1 MAQLSDLLISGL
13 VYGSIITV
21 GAIGLTLMSDILDFF
36 NFAYGDFF
44 TLGAFSTLAF
54 LAVIPWQ
61 GTFPGLSFGWAMV
74 LAVLLS
80 AVVTVA
86 VMLLFDKFFFRRL
99 RNMGVSSLF
108 MSLASLGVSFVIRSV
123 IFMIWGPKVRYFS
136 SKVQLSKEILGMHI
150 RPDNLV
156 ILFSALLLVALVFYF
171 LKYTRI
177 GKALRAVSDNKV
189 LAQASG
195 MQTSRAIMWT
205 WIICGVL
212 AGIGG
217 TLYGIQVQLNPN
229 MGWNFLIPLFVAVIM
244 GGIGSF
250 WGALIGGM
258 TIGIAEELVTGLLQ
272 NLANALELQANVS
285 LYKPAV
291 AFVFVIIILLLKPY
305 GLFGKPQ
312 FNLKR

>member
-1 MAQLSDLLISGL
+1 MADLADLLISGI

-21 GAIGLTLMSDILDFF
+21 GAIGLTLMSDILNFF

-54 LAVIPWQ
+54 LSVIPWQ

-74 LAVLLS
+74 FAVLL
-80 AVVTVA
+80 AALVTVS
-86 VMLLFDKFFFRRL
+86 VMLLFDKLFFRRL

-108 MSLASLGVSFVIRSV
+108 MSIASLGVSFVIRSI
-123 IFMIWGPKVRYFS
+123 IFMIWGPKVRYYS
-136 SKVQLSKEILGMHI
+136 SEVQLSRKFLGISI

-156 ILFSALLLVALVFYF
+156 ILICALFLVALVFYF
-171 LKYTRI
+171 LQYTKN
-177 GKALRAVSDNKV
+177 GKALRAVSDNKA

-195 MQTSRAIMWT
+195 MQTSRVIMWT

-212 AGIGG
+212 AGVGG
-217 TLYGIQVQLNPN
+217 ALYGIQVQLNPN

-250 WGALIGGM
+250 WGALLGGM

-272 NLANALELQANVS
+272 NLANAMEIQANVS
-285 LYKPAV
+285 VYKPAV
-291 AFVFVIIILLLKPY
+291 AFVFVIVILLLKPY
-305 GLFGKPQ
+305 GLFGKPK

>member
-1 MAQLSDLLISGL
+1 MTDLVDLLISGL

-44 TLGAFSTLAF
+44 TLGAFTTLAF
-54 LAVIPWQ
+54 LSVIPCQ
-61 GTFPGLSFGWAMV
+61 STIAGLSFGWAMA

-80 AVVTVA
+80 VLVTVL
-86 VMLLFDKFFFRRL
+86 VMLLFDYLFFRRL

-108 MSLASLGVSFVIRSV
+108 MSIASLGVSFIIRSL
-123 IFMIWGPKVRYFS
+123 IFMIWGPKVRYYS
-136 SKVQLSKEILGMHI
+136 SEVQLSKTFLGINI
-150 RPDNLV
+150 RPDNLF
-156 ILFSALLLVALVFYF
+156 ILFSALLLVAAVYFF
-171 LKYTRI
+171 LKNTRI
-177 GKALRAVSDNKV
+177 GKALRSVSDNKA

-195 MQTSRAIMWT
+195 LRPSRMIMFT

-212 AGIGG
+212 AGVGG
-217 TLYGIQVQLNPN
+217 TLFGIQVQLNPN
-229 MGWNFLIPLFVAVIM
+229 MGWNFLIPMFVAVIM

-258 TIGIAEELVTGLLQ
+258 TIGITEELVTGLIQ
-272 NLANALELQANVS
+272 NLVTALELQINVS
-285 LYKPAV
+285 AYKPAV
-291 AFVFVIIILLLKPY
+291 AFVFVIVILLLRPY
-305 GLFGKPQ
+305 GLFGKPK

>member
-1 MAQLSDLLISGL
+1 
-13 VYGSIITV
+13 
-21 GAIGLTLMSDILDFF
+21 
-36 NFAYGDFF
+36 
-44 TLGAFSTLAF
+44 
-54 LAVIPWQ
+54 
-61 GTFPGLSFGWAMV
+61 
-74 LAVLLS
+74 
-80 AVVTVA
+80 
-86 VMLLFDKFFFRRL
+86 
-99 RNMGVSSLF
+99 
-108 MSLASLGVSFVIRSV
+108 
-123 IFMIWGPKVRYFS
+123 MIWGPKVRYYS
-136 SKVQLSKEILGMHI
+136 SAVQLGKEIFGINI
-150 RPDNLV
+150 RLDNLV
-156 ILFSALLLVALVFYF
+156 ILFCALILVALVFYF

-195 MQTSRAIMWT
+195 MQTSRVIMWT

-272 NLANALELQANVS
+272 NMANTLELQANIS

-291 AFVFVIIILLLKPY
+291 AFVFVIVILLLRPY

-312 FNLKR
+312 FNLRR

>member
-1 MAQLSDLLISGL
+1 MAELADLLISGII
-13 VYGSIITV
+13 YGSIITV
-21 GAIGLTLMSDILDFF
+21 GAIGLTLMSDILNFF

-54 LAVIPWQ
+54 MALIPWEA
-61 GTFPGLSFGWAMV
+61 TFPGLSFGWAMV
-74 LAVLLS
+74 LALLL
-80 AVVTVA
+80 AVAVTVLA
-86 VMLLFDKFFFRRL
+86 MLLFDYLFFRRL

-108 MSLASLGVSFVIRSV
+108 MSIASLGVSFVIRSI
-123 IFMIWGPKVRYFS
+123 IFIIWGPKVRYYS
-136 SKVQLSKEILGMHI
+136 SQVQLSKEFLGI
-150 RPDNLV
+150 SIKPDNLV
-156 ILFSALLLVALVFYF
+156 ILLFALLLVALVFVF
-171 LKYTRI
+171 LKRTRI
-177 GKALRAVSDNKV
+177 GKALRAVSDNKN

-195 MQTSRAIMWT
+195 MQASRVIMWT

-258 TIGIAEELVTGLLQ
+258 TIGIASELVTGLLQ
-272 NLANALELQANVS
+272 NLVNAMELQANIS
-285 LYKPAV
+285 LYKPSI
-291 AFVFVIIILLLKPY
+291 AFFFVIAILLLKPH
-305 GLFGKPQ
+305 GLFGKPK
-312 FNLKR
+312 FNLKQ

>member
-1 MAQLSDLLISGL
+1 MAELADLLFSGM

-21 GAIGLTLMSDILDFF
+21 GAIGLTLMSDILNFF

-54 LAVIPWQ
+54 LAIIPWK
-61 GTFPGLSFGWAMV
+61 GTFPGLSFGWAML
-74 LAVLLS
+74 LAILL
-80 AVVTVA
+80 AAAVTVL
-86 VMLLFDKFFFRRL
+86 VMLLFDHLFFRRL

-108 MSLASLGVSFVIRSV
+108 MSLASLGVSFVIRSI
-123 IFMIWGPKVRYFS
+123 IFIIWGPKVRYYS
-136 SKVQLSKEILGMHI
+136 SEVQLSKEILGI
-150 RPDNLV
+150 SIKPDNLV
-156 ILFSALLLVALVFYF
+156 ILFFALLLVALVFYF
-171 LKYTRI
+171 LKHTRI
-177 GKALRAVSDNKV
+177 GKALRAVSDNKA

-195 MQTSRAIMWT
+195 MQASRAIMWT

-258 TIGIAEELVTGLLQ
+258 TIGIASELVTGLLQ
-272 NLANALELQANVS
+272 NLANALELQANIS

-291 AFVFVIIILLLKPY
+291 AFVFVIFILLLKPH
-305 GLFGKPQ
+305 GLFGKQ
-312 FNLKR
+312 SSV

>member
-1 MAQLSDLLISGL
+1 MAELSDLLISGI

-54 LAVIPWQ
+54 LTIFPWQ

-74 LAVLLS
+74 VAILLA
-80 AVVTVA
+80 AVVTVL
-86 VMLLFDKFFFRRL
+86 VMLLFEHLFFRRL

-108 MSLASLGVSFVIRSV
+108 MSLASLGVSFVIRSF
-123 IFMIWGPKVRYFS
+123 IFIIWGPKVRYYS
-136 SKVQLSKEILGMHI
+136 SEVQLSRKIMGI
-150 RPDNLV
+150 SIKPDNLV
-156 ILFSALLLVALVFYF
+156 ILLFALVLVALVFYF
-171 LKYTRI
+171 LKHTRI
-177 GKALRAVSDNKV
+177 GKSLRAVSDNKV

-195 MQTSRAIMWT
+195 MRASRVIMWT
-205 WIICGVL
+205 WIVCGTL
-212 AGIGG
+212 AGVGG

-258 TIGIAEELVTGLLQ
+258 TIGIAAELVTGLLQ
-272 NLANALELQANVS
+272 NLANALELQANIS

-291 AFVFVIIILLLKPY
+291 AFIFVIFILLLKPH
-305 GLFGKPQ
+305 GLFGKP
-312 FNLKR
+312 NLKH

>member
-1 MAQLSDLLISGL
+1 MTDLVDLLISGI

-54 LAVIPWQ
+54 LAVIPYQ
-61 GTFPGLSFGWAMV
+61 GTFAGLSFGWAMV
-74 LAVLLS
+74 LAVLL
-80 AVVTVA
+80 AVLVTVT
-86 VMLLFDKFFFRRL
+86 VMLLFDYLFFRRL
-99 RNMGVSSLF
+99 RNMGVSPLF
-108 MSLASLGVSFVIRSV
+108 MSIASLGVSFIIRSI
-123 IFMIWGPKVRYFS
+123 IFMIWGPKVRYYS
-136 SKVQLSKEILGMHI
+136 SEIQMSRKFLGI
-150 RPDNLV
+150 NIKPDSLV
-156 ILFSALLLVALVFYF
+156 ILICAIFLVVLVYYF
-171 LKYTRI
+171 LKNTRI
-177 GKALRAVSDNKV
+177 GKALRSVSDNKM

-195 MQTSRAIMWT
+195 MQPSRMIMCT

-217 TLYGIQVQLNPN
+217 TLFGIQVQLNPN

-258 TIGIAEELVTGLLQ
+258 AIGITEELVTGLIQ
-272 NLANALELQANVS
+272 NLFNVLELQVNVS
-285 LYKPAV
+285 AYKPAV
-291 AFVFVIIILLLKPY
+291 AFVFVIVILLLRPY

>member
-1 MAQLSDLLISGL
+1 MTDLVDLLISGL

-54 LAVIPWQ
+54 LSVMPIH
-61 GTFPGLSFGWAMV
+61 GTFAGLSFGWGMV
-74 LAVLLS
+74 LAVLL
-80 AVVTVA
+80 AVLVTVS
-86 VMLLFDKFFFRRL
+86 VMLLFDYLFFRRL

-108 MSLASLGVSFVIRSV
+108 MSIASLGVSFVIRSL
-123 IFMIWGPKVRYFS
+123 IFMIWGPKVRYYS
-136 SKVQLSKEILGMHI
+136 SEVQLSRNILGINI
-150 RPDNLV
+150 RPDNLL
-156 ILFSALLLVALVFYF
+156 ILISSLFLVVLVYYF
-171 LKYTRI
+171 LKNTRI
-177 GKALRAVSDNKV
+177 GKALRSVSDNKT

-195 MQTSRAIMWT
+195 MQPSKMIMVT

-212 AGIGG
+212 AGVGG
-217 TLYGIQVQLNPN
+217 TLFGIQVQLNPN

-258 TIGIAEELVTGLLQ
+258 TIGISEELVTGLVQ
-272 NLANALELQANVS
+272 NMFNALEMQVNVS
-285 LYKPAV
+285 AYKPAV
-291 AFVFVIIILLLKPY
+291 AFVFVIVILLLKPY
-305 GLFGKPQ
+305 GLLGKPK